1 MRHMVPAFIFRL
13 RARKAMKPV
22 MSILILVVLIAML
35 PSLISSTI
43 TMITGADPTVVI
55 ADLYTEE
62 RMAAMMSG
70 DLEATTIASDEI
82 MAGMTTFL
90 REKWP
95 FMALTIAITFL
106 ITPVLTLGQ
115 NHTLL
120 KALRQ
125 EEFSVAAVFA
135 RMPIFFK
142 AIALQLMSALR
153 IFLWTLPGMAL
164 SLVGTVLL
172 LFVPSVGGL
181 VFLAAMVLTFV
192 LSIQAMYRYRMATFV
207 MADDASVG
215 INAAIRRSC
224 EVMNGRKMELFSLEI
239 SFIGWRLLV
248 SMVQALFLSMLGPVV
263 GMTLGL
269 FASFIVSMY
278 MNMAEAAFYQEYAV
292 SPTENAQQ
300 LQDEL
305 MGK

>member
-22 MSILILVVLIAML
+22 MSILVMVVLIAML

-43 TMITGADPTVVI
+43 TMITGADPTNAI
-55 ADLYTEE
+55 AELYTQE
-62 RMAAMMSG
+62 RMTAMMSG

-82 MAGMTTFL
+82 MAGLKVFFQ
-90 REKWP
+90 EKWP

-120 KALRQ
+120 KALRK

-142 AIALQLMSALR
+142 AIGLQLMTTLR
-153 IFLWTLPGMAL
+153 IFLWMLPGMAL
-164 SLVGTVLL
+164 SLVATVLL
-172 LFVPSVGGL
+172 LLAPSVGGL

-207 MADDASVG
+207 MADAPETG

-224 EVMNGRKMELFSLEI
+224 DVMNGRKMELFSLEM
-239 SFIGWRLLV
+239 SFIGWRLVVTMLQ
-248 SMVQALFLSMLGPVV
+248 MLFVGMLGSVV

-269 FASFIVSMY
+269 FASFFVQMY
-278 MNMAEAAFYQEYAV
+278 LNMAEAAFYQEYAV
-292 SPTENAQQ
+292 SPTESAQQ

-305 MGK
+305 LGK

>member
-1 MRHMVPAFIFRL
+1 MVPAFIFRL

-120 KALRQ
+120 KALRK

-142 AIALQLMSALR
+142 AIGLQLMTALR
-153 IFLWTLPGMAL
+153 IFLWILPGMAL

-172 LFVPSVGGL
+172 LFVPSLGGL
-181 VFLAAMVLTFV
+181 VCLAAMVLTFM

-215 INAAIRRSC
+215 INAAIRRSF
-224 EVMNGRKMELFSLEI
+224 EVMKGRKM
-239 SFIGWRLLV
+239 
-248 SMVQALFLSMLGPVV
+248 
-263 GMTLGL
+263 
-269 FASFIVSMY
+269 
-278 MNMAEAAFYQEYAV
+278 
-292 SPTENAQQ
+292 
-300 LQDEL
+300 
-305 MGK
+305 

>member
-22 MSILILVVLIAML
+22 LSILVMVTLIAML
-35 PSLISSTI
+35 PSLIGSVI
-43 TMITGADPTVVI
+43 TTITGADPNNAI
-55 ADLYTEE
+55 ADLYTQE
-62 RMAAMMSG
+62 RMDVMMSG
-70 DLEATTIASDEI
+70 DLEATAAVSDEI
-82 MAGMTTFL
+82 MNGLTTFL
-90 REKWP
+90 QEKWP
-95 FMALTIAITFL
+95 FMALTAAITFL
-106 ITPVLTLGQ
+106 VTPVLTLGQ

-120 KALRQ
+120 KALRK
-125 EEFSVAAVFA
+125 EEFSVATVFA

-142 AIALQLMSALR
+142 AIGLQLMTALR

-172 LFVPSVGGL
+172 LLVPAVGGL
-181 VFLAAMVLTFV
+181 VFLAAMAVTFV

-207 MADDASVG
+207 MADGPSTG

-239 SFIGWRLLV
+239 SFIGWRFVV
-248 SMVQALFLSMLGPVV
+248 SMLQMMLLSMLGPVI

-269 FASFIVSMY
+269 FASFFVSMY

-292 SPTENAQQ
+292 SPTQSVQQ
-300 LQDEL
+300 LQDEF
-305 MGK
+305 MEK

>member
-35 PSLISSTI
+35 PSLISNVL
-43 TMITGADPTVVI
+43 TMITESDPSVVI
-55 ADLYTEE
+55 AELYTQE
-62 RMAAMMSG
+62 RMDVMMSG
-70 DLEATTIASDEI
+70 DPEATAAVSDEI
-82 MAGMTTFL
+82 MNGLTTFL
-90 REKWP
+90 QEKWP
-95 FMALTIAITFL
+95 FMALTVAITFL

-120 KALRQ
+120 KALRK
-125 EEFSVAAVFA
+125 EEFSVATVFA

-142 AIALQLMSALR
+142 AIGLQLMTALR

-164 SLVGTVLL
+164 SLVGAVLL
-172 LFVPSVGGL
+172 LLAPSVGGL

-207 MADDASVG
+207 MADDASTG

-224 EVMNGRKMELFSLEI
+224 DVMNGRKMELFSLEI
-239 SFIGWRLLV
+239 SFVGWRLVV
-248 SMVQALFLSMLGPVV
+248 SMLQMMFVTMLGSVV

-269 FASFIVSMY
+269 FASFFVSMY

-292 SPTENAQQ
+292 SPTESTRQ

-305 MGK
+305 MEK